1 VFEDD
6 VTVLTG
12 EAVRMPATVEGVD
25 DSASDELLAAGA
37 GENGVEGRV
46 TMEGQGGGVLMLVG
60 CSIREDGLGHRPL
73 LRPRL
78 RRHPLAPLRRDRP
91 RPRRPSPIR
100 DERLLARPPRRRR
113 RRRRRRTPV
122 VDHNRWR
129 ALIRVR
135 HHHPRHHPLLSIIM
149 LRRRAIIIIQNHTR
163 NYHWG
168 R

>member
-46 TMEGQGGGVLMLVG
+46 TMEGQGGGELMLVG
-60 CSIREDGLGHRPL
+60 CSIWEDGLGHRSL

-113 RRRRRRTPV
+113 RRSRRTPV

-163 NYHWG
+163 NDHWG